1 MALSGTTMGLLAIIC
16 DTWYYR
22 NSSTSITALL
32 PRLVITPLNNLM
44 YNTNS
49 NNLALHGIHPF
60 YQHFLINLPQLL
72 GPAMV
77 LLPSTRR
84 NMLSLSACSSTAL
97 LSLLPHQ
104 EARFLLPSIPL
115 LLASVR
121 LPARRRESWVGAW
134 IVFNLSLGI
143 LMGVYHQAGV
153 VPAQLFLQHKPEV
166 STAYWWKTYSPP
178 NWPLGARHPPLT
190 TVDLMGLSSSLL
202 HNSICESASYVPKGR
217 IVLVAPRSATFL
229 DSFSHASTSG
239 AAIPFKLKE
248 IWSTKTHVNLDD
260 MNFDN
265 DGLLQT
271 VERVIGRRGLAIW
284 TVECKPL
291 S

>member
-1 MALSGTTMGLLAIIC
+1 MALSGATMGLLAIIC

-22 NSSTSITALL
+22 NTSTSSTALL
-32 PRLVITPLNNLM
+32 PRLVITPLNNLK

-49 NNLALHGIHPF
+49 DNLALHGIHPF
-60 YQHFLINLPQLL
+60 YQHFLVNLPQLL
-72 GPAMV
+72 GPAIL
-77 LLPSTRR
+77 LLPFTRR
-84 NMLSLSACSSTAL
+84 TILSLSAYSSTAL

-153 VPAQLFLQHKPEV
+153 VPAQLFLQHKPEI
-166 STAYWWKTYSPP
+166 SIAYWWKTYSPP
-178 NWPLGARHPPLT
+178 NWPLGARQPPLT

-202 HNSICESASYVPKGR
+202 HKSICESARYVPQGHT
-217 IVLVAPRSATFL
+217 VLVAPRSATFL
-229 DSFSHASTSG
+229 DSFSRDSTSN
-239 AAIPFKLKE
+239 AAIPLKLKE
-248 IWSTKTHVNLDD
+248 IWSTKTHINLDD
-260 MNFDN
+260 MDIGE

-271 VERVIGRRGLAIW
+271 VERVIARRGLTIW
-284 TVECKPL
+284 TVECRPL